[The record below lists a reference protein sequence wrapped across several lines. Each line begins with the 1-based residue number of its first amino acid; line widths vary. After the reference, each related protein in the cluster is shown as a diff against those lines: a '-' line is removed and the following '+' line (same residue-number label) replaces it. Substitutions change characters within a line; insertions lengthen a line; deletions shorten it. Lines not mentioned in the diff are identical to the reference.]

1 MAKIN
6 KMSLGGKTKIGLALG
21 SGGARGLAHIGVLRV
36 LEREKIPVD
45 LIVGSSMGSLIG
57 GLYASGMN
65 VDNLEEIALNIKWQ
79 YTAKFFTPTISKAGL
94 VDGNKIEK
102 LLETFI
108 GKIIFSKLKIPF
120 VTVTTD
126 IENGKEILIKTGK
139 VSRAIRA
146 SCSIPG
152 IFTPLKYGN
161 RYLVDGGLVNPVPVE
176 VARRSGANIVIGVN
190 VIPEVVYKRE
200 ESPVIKFESILKN
213 RDVLG
218 LNKGKITSKIINTR
232 MAKFIEK
239 KINNTGIKQSL
250 LKIFMEKKKTKEK
263 HKMPSIFN
271 VLMQAIFIMEREIAK
286 MKLKEADIGI
296 ETEFSRRIN
305 PMQYYRAAECI
316 LEGEK
321 ATEKVLP
328 LIRKI
333 ISKIPARQK

>member
-1 MAKIN
+1 M
-6 KMSLGGKTKIGLALG
+6 KIGLALG

-65 VDNLEEIALNIKWQ
+65 ADTLEEIALNIRWQ

-120 VTVTTD
+120 VTVAAN
-126 IENGKEILIKTGK
+126 IENGKEVIIKTGK

-161 RYLVDGGLVNPVPVE
+161 RYLVDGGLVNPVPVD
-176 VARRSGANIVIGVN
+176 VARKNGADIVIGVN
-190 VIPEVVYKRE
+190 VIPEVAYKRE
-200 ESPVIKFESILKN
+200 NPPVIEFENILKN
-213 RDVLG
+213 RNVAG
-218 LNKGKITSKIINTR
+218 SNRGKITSKVINTR
-232 MAKFIEK
+232 IAKFIEK
-239 KINNTGIKQSL
+239 NFFFIYQRFIHKIK
-250 LKIFMEKKKTKEK
+250 
-263 HKMPSIFN
+263 
-271 VLMQAIFIMEREIAK
+271 
-286 MKLKEADIGI
+286 
-296 ETEFSRRIN
+296 
-305 PMQYYRAAECI
+305 
-316 LEGEK
+316 
-321 ATEKVLP
+321 
-328 LIRKI
+328 
-333 ISKIPARQK
+333 